1 MLDPYRA
8 ARNLEVDPM
17 EWTGR
22 TEFDLAD
29 DHGMRIGT
37 VEIVI
42 RIDHLSL
49 WFGNRT
55 LAVID
60 RDTFRQWL
68 FNPEEPFYIDDVM
81 WSLGEA
87 GAYLTIDDAVTY
99 PIPDPLVQHLVQV
112 V

>member
-1 MLDPYRA
+1 MSEQDAVRDHDG
-8 ARNLEVDPM
+8 DPM

-22 TEFDLAD
+22 TDFDLID
-29 DHGMRIGT
+29 EQGRRVGT

-42 RIDHLSL
+42 RMDHLSL

-60 RDTFRQWL
+60 RETFREWL
-68 FNPEEPFYIDDVM
+68 DDPEEPFWVDDVM
-81 WSLGEA
+81 WTIHDAGGE
-87 GAYLTIDDAVTY
+87 LTIDDAASY
-99 PIPDPLVQHLVQV
+99 KIPDALVQHLVQV